1 MKSRSIIF
9 VLFLGLI
16 LIVIGCKKK
25 KNSNNNSQKQITKPV
40 VISTWNH
47 GLPAN
52 TAAWEILN
60 NGGRALDAVE
70 QGVRTA
76 EANPNVQT
84 VGLGGFPDREGKVT
98 LDACIMDE
106 NNNCGSVAFLQNIM
120 HPISVARKVMEETP
134 HIMLVGEGALQ
145 FAKEQGFKEE
155 SLLTE
160 ASKKAYEDWLVNSE
174 YKPVINIENHD
185 TISMLALDEEGNL
198 SAACT
203 TSGAAWKMHG
213 RVGDSPIIGAGL
225 FLDNEVGAAAA
236 TGLGEAVIRTSGSA
250 MVVELMRHGKTPYEA
265 CKEVVDRIYEL
276 HKKLGELENLQVGF
290 IALNKHGE
298 YGSYCLRSGFNY
310 AIQTDNRD
318 NELIDADFKIQ

>member
-1 MKSRSIIF
+1 MKNTSVIYS
-9 VLFLGLI
+9 LFFGLLVI
-16 LIVIGCKKK
+16 TIGCNNKE
-25 KNSNNNSQKQITKPV
+25 NSNNNRTRQITKPI

-52 TAAWEILN
+52 TAAWKILK

-76 EANPNVQT
+76 ESNPNVQT
-84 VGLGGFPDREGKVT
+84 VGFGGFPDREGKVT

-134 HIMLVGEGALQ
+134 HIMLVGDGALQ
-145 FAKEQGFKEE
+145 FALEQGYEE
-155 SLLTE
+155 EDLLTE
-160 ASKKAYEDWLVNSE
+160 RSKKAYEEWLVNSD

-185 TISMLALDEEGNL
+185 TISMLALDEDGNL

-265 CKEVVDRIYEL
+265 CKEVVERIYEL
-276 HKKLGELENLQVGF
+276 HKKLGELESLQVGF
-290 IALNKHGE
+290 IALNKYGE
-298 YGSYCLRSGFNY
+298 YGSYCLRPGFNY
-310 AIQTDNRD
+310 AIQSNNIDNK
-318 NELIDADFKIQ
+318 LIDADFKIQ